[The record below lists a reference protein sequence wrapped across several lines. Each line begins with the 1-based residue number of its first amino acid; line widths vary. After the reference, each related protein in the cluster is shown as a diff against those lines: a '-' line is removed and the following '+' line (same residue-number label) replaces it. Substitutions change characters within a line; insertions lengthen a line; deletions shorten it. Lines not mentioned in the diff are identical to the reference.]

1 MQRGLGGFYAKFNLA
16 THTPPSLLINKKA
29 SKNLILVNAQY
40 RDGYLFG
47 YNLIKKMKPRKSR
60 NLNKKNQEK
69 GSSCLHPR
77 YIYIKQIITKMA
89 IFFLY
94 KGVIIF
100 LIFLDFLMYLCKK

>member
-16 THTPPSLLINKKA
+16 THTPPSLINKKA

-60 NLNKKNQEK
+60 NLNKKKSRKRE
-69 GSSCLHPR
+69 
-77 YIYIKQIITKMA
+77 
-89 IFFLY
+89 
-94 KGVIIF
+94 
-100 LIFLDFLMYLCKK
+100 